1 MLNNV
6 SIPTYRA
13 REEIV
18 QSIIHGVGIV
28 LAIAALTVLTSYASV
43 FGTARHIVSCSIYGA
58 TLIILYAASTLY
70 HSVQYRPAKRVLR
83 VFDHVAIFFLI
94 AGTYTP
100 FLLINMR
107 GPLGW
112 SFFGIIWGLAVV
124 GIALQLFL
132 LHRDHST
139 LTVVLYIALGW
150 LIVPVIGPL
159 VAAIPP
165 IGFVYLIAGGLA
177 YTFGIVFYAWSK
189 LPYHHAIWHG
199 FVLAGSIFHFFSVFY
214 SVIPSVS

>member
-189 LPYHHAIWHG
+189 LPYHHAIWHV